1 MSVEI
6 SIIIPT
12 LNEATEIG
20 RTLAELSRLDGSF
33 EIIVAD
39 GGSIDE
45 TRDISKQLGA
55 TVVTAERGRGIQMHA
70 GAMAATG
77 RVLWFL
83 HADSIPALDAID
95 QIHKALSDDSVVGGN
110 FALRF
115 DGDSRAAAFMTRF
128 YDKIR
133 YIGLLYGDSGIFIRR
148 AAYDQAGGFKPLPL
162 FEDQEFV
169 GRLKKHGR
177 IVRVESAI
185 VTSSR
190 RFEGRPFI
198 PVFFR
203 WVLYQCLYWIGVS
216 PFRLARSYHPIRR
229 EADGKID
236 QTYVG

>member
-1 MSVEI
+1 MSIDI

-12 LNEATEIG
+12 LNEATEIS
-20 RTLAELSRLDGSF
+20 RTLEKIRSVDGSI

-39 GGSIDE
+39 GGSVDE
-45 TRDISKQLGA
+45 TCSLARQLGA
-55 TVVTAERGRGIQMHA
+55 IVINTECGRGTQLHA
-70 GAMAATG
+70 GALAAAG
-77 RVLWFL
+77 SVLWFL
-83 HADSIPALDAID
+83 HADSMPPTDSLSEIRNAL
-95 QIHKALSDDSVVGGN
+95 LSESIVGGN
-110 FALRF
+110 FALEF
-115 DGDSRAAAFMTRF
+115 DGDSRSAAFMNLF

-133 YIGLLYGDSGIFIRR
+133 HLGLLYGDSGIFVRR
-148 AAYDQAGGFKPLPL
+148 EVYQQIGGFKPLPL
-162 FEDQEFV
+162 FEDLEFV
-169 GRLKKHGR
+169 GRLKKQGR
-177 IVRVESAI
+177 TVRIESAI

-229 EADGKID
+229 EADGKFD